1 MKMAGELA
9 IIYGENKEDA
19 EFAGLIH
26 DIAKE
31 IPMEEAFEYIKNRK
45 IEIDEIE
52 TNQTGILHAKIG
64 ANIAKEEFNVNDK
77 IYKAIKYHTTGNVSM
92 DTFAKI
98 IYVADKIEEN
108 RTYEGVEQRR
118 ELAKRDLDRVI
129 IDIIN
134 DTTQK
139 SIEKEKLIHPASID
153 LRNKLLLYIEE

>member
-9 IIYGENKEDA
+9 IIYGENKEEA

-31 IPMEEAFEYIKNRK
+31 MPMEEAFEYIKNRK

-92 DTFAKI
+92 DT
-98 IYVADKIEEN
+98 
-108 RTYEGVEQRR
+108 
-118 ELAKRDLDRVI
+118 
-129 IDIIN
+129 
-134 DTTQK
+134 
-139 SIEKEKLIHPASID
+139 
-153 LRNKLLLYIEE
+153 